1 MMNKLIFMPLL
12 LVLIIPI
19 VFAEENTVNVPFT
32 SHGNSCTFDEIAIEY
47 HCIWQG
53 TPDKMTRETLEEFK
67 DNLTVEEYIEA
78 LDDILE
84 EEAKAECFDN
94 PECPLGIYNPTP
106 EPETPLSPESASEKA
121 LIEKIN
127 NILAAE
133 DPRCYQGFGTTT
145 GVQQVRDFSIPVHT
159 ITRDGKTFVELD
171 TSVPTGAMNYGG
183 LLKEILTHGQE
194 CKAQLVLNNMQ
205 GGVLSSQDYQSGF
218 CDLNSD
224 NLSIEESVQAGC
236 GMSSGAF
243 YHNLRASVPEWSQ
256 ARTSQESNFGIDM
269 SNNRYDIVEDI
280 CEGYYT
286 NSYKMTFKECREI
299 RDSKIE
305 LSGGHVPDLKDYGI
319 ELEAKVNLYKEDGGK
334 SMAKDIAKQILED
347 KVSQLMKQLRAM
359 ENQSD

>member
-1 MMNKLIFMPLL
+1 MPLL
-12 LVLIIPI
+12 LVLLIPI
-19 VFAEENTVNVPFT
+19 SYAEENTVNVPFT

-47 HCIWQG
+47 HCVWQG

-67 DNLTVEEYIEA
+67 EHLTVEEYIEA

-106 EPETPLSPESASEKA
+106 EPETPVSPERASDKE
-121 LIEKIN
+121 LIKKIN

-133 DPRCYQGFGTTT
+133 DPRCYQGFGTTA
-145 GVQQVRDFSIPVHT
+145 GVQDVRDFSIPVHT
-159 ITRDGKTFVELD
+159 VTIGGKTFVELD
-171 TSVPTGAMNYGG
+171 TSVPRGSMEYRG

-194 CKAQLVLNNMQ
+194 CKAQMVLNNNQ

-218 CDLNSD
+218 CDLHSKD
-224 NLSIEESVQAGC
+224 LSIDESVQAGC

-243 YHNLRASVPEWSQ
+243 YNNI
-256 ARTSQESNFGIDM
+256 RTTIPVWTQDRINQEGNFGVDM

-286 NSYKMTFKECREI
+286 NSYKMTFKECRDI
-299 RDSKIE
+299 RDSKYISTLDPVKSTRIQNDAE
-305 LSGGHVPDLKDYGI
+305 DKMLQYLKDGGAEQAK
-319 ELEAKVNLYKEDGGK
+319 ELREKT
-334 SMAKDIAKQILED
+334 IQD
-347 KVSQLMKQLRAM
+347 KISQLMKQAKTLRDS
-359 ENQSD
+359 QQ